1 MAGKRKKSEES
12 EGEGAEHKVFDGDDG
27 EDGKST
33 SGKSGAYSAMMLLAV
48 VIGKVCSCKLCKSK
62 CNEASPLPNADDED
76 KYGGWRPWAF
86 YRRNVDN
93 ESKRP
98 IGRYCLICLN
108 VFRARGGTRR
118 CC

>member
-1 MAGKRKKSEES
+1 MVGKRKKAGES
-12 EGEGAEHKVFDGDDG
+12 EDEGAEDPDFDGEDG
-27 EDGKST
+27 DDGKST
-33 SGKSGAYSAMMLLAV
+33 SGRSGAYSAMMMLV
-48 VIGKVCSCKLCKSK
+48 VDIGKVCSCNLCKAK
-62 CNEASPLPNADDED
+62 CNEASPLPNADDDD

-86 YRRNVDN
+86 YRRNTDN

-98 IGRYCLICLN
+98 IGKYCLICLN